1 MMNILAHQR
10 LGLGLLLVAL
20 PEVLSAETSTR
31 AQQMQETDPTGIV
44 LTLTA
49 VTVVFLALALLIA
62 FFTLLGKLMQS
73 LSSRPSGG
81 LKPEYTAT
89 STPQKPQSKD
99 EEIALAISLALQTE
113 ALDPRS
119 ELVAAIA
126 LSLADYAESQHDHE
140 SYRLTIRP
148 RVTAWNHRGQAM
160 RQYPY

>member
-1 MMNILAHQR
+1 MMNILAHKH

-20 PEVLSAETSTR
+20 PEVLSAETATR
-31 AQQMQETDPTGIV
+31 AQQLQETDPSGIV

-49 VTVVFLALALLIA
+49 VSVVFTALVLLIT
-62 FFTLLGKLMQS
+62 FFWLLGKLMQY

-81 LKPEYTAT
+81 LKSEYTASSMPT
-89 STPQKPQSKD
+89 KPHNKD

-140 SYRLTIRP
+140 SYKLTIRP